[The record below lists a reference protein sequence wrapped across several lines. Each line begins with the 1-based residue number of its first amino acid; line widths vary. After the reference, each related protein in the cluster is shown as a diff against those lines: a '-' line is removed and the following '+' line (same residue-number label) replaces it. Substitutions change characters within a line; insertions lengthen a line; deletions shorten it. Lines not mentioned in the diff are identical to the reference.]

1 MPNQKELCAVGRFA
15 KRQSFLVHKWKPTLF
30 PGLFDIG
37 VVVSF
42 GKLIPK
48 SIIKAFPYGMINVH
62 GSLLP
67 NLRGAA
73 PVERAIESGYKTT
86 GVTVIEVSF
95 RDDCVFEEIYM

>member
-1 MPNQKELCAVGRFA
+1 
-15 KRQSFLVHKWKPTLF
+15 
-30 PGLFDIG
+30 
-37 VVVSF
+37 
-42 GKLIPK
+42 
-48 SIIKAFPYGMINVH
+48 MINVH